1 MTVASNSTHLDDALA
16 GGASSPVRAGRR
28 VGGDPFVC
36 VRGEG
41 PYAFD
46 DAGRRYVDYVMAY
59 GPLLFGHTPPFLTGL
74 DALAARGVVYGSTA
88 PDELELARRI
98 RAHLPSMERLRFAT
112 TGSEAVQSAVRVARA
127 FTGRDAIVKFSGNY
141 HGHFDLALQDAGA
154 SAETPDAARSGIP
167 RAVVADLA
175 VARYNDLDDVDR
187 QLARTGD
194 RLAAIL
200 VEPIC
205 GNMGLVETVPGFLE
219 GLRERADRYGA
230 LLIFDEVITWLR
242 LGLGGAQGRTGVTPD
257 LTAVG
262 KVLGGGFP
270 IAAFGGRADVMAVL
284 APDGPCFTG
293 GTHAGMPFAVAIASR
308 VLDQLEREP
317 ELVYRDGSAR
327 APPGGLDSRNASR
340 AAFGLRRRAAGI
352 DRGLQVP
359 RGRADALVRRPAP
372 RRPARVRR
380 LLPRDA
386 RARRAAAAVAQRGDV
401 PFHGARR
408 RRRDAHRR
416 RDHRKS
422 ARAARERRR
431 VTAGRSSAQRTGVG
445 YPAGE
450 RWPCASTLRTPNSQ
464 LSFEIFSVTVVA
476 LPASSTV
483 VQNGSVVARRSTS

>member
-1 MTVASNSTHLDDALA
+1 VNAGSTRLDDVLA

-46 DAGRRYVDYVMAY
+46 PDGRRYVDYVMAY

-74 DALAARGVVYGSTA
+74 DGLAARGVVYGSTA
-88 PDELELARRI
+88 PDEVALARRI
-98 RAHLPSMERLRFAT
+98 RTHLPSMERLRFAT
-112 TGSEAVQSAVRVARA
+112 TGSEAVQGAVRVARA
-127 FTGRDAIVKFSGNY
+127 FTGRDAILKFSGNY
-141 HGHFDLALQDAGA
+141 HGHFDLALQGAGA

-187 QLARTGD
+187 QLARVDG

-219 GLRERADRYGA
+219 GLRERANRHGA
-230 LLIFDEVITWLR
+230 LLVFDEVITWLR
-242 LGLGGAQGRTGVTPD
+242 LGLGGAQGCTGVAPD

-308 VLDQLEREP
+308 VLDLLEREP
-317 ELVYRDGSAR
+317 ALYPAMDRRARSLADAIRATLRELGLGYAVVQLESIVDFKFR
-327 APPGGLDSRNASR
+327 AGGPTRSYDDQQHDDQRAY
-340 AAFGLRRRAAGI
+340 AAFYHAMRA
-352 DRGLQVP
+352 RGV
-359 RGRADALVRRPAP
+359 
-372 RRPARVRR
+372 
-380 LLPRDA
+380 LLPPSHNEVMFLSTAHGDDDVDRT
-386 RARRAAAAVAQRGDV
+386 AAAITESL
-401 PFHGARR
+401 HEL
-408 RRRDAHRR
+408 
-416 RDHRKS
+416 
-422 ARAARERRR
+422 RA
-431 VTAGRSSAQRTGVG
+431 
-445 YPAGE
+445 
-450 RWPCASTLRTPNSQ
+450 
-464 LSFEIFSVTVVA
+464 
-476 LPASSTV
+476 
-483 VQNGSVVARRSTS
+483 NGIV